1 MACPNCDHTMQQVY
15 GPMIEAGNRVFWCP
29 RCGTIK
35 DADGKST
42 PMLVSRVVEFYA
54 TIDDG
59 DPEDREPHRIIADL
73 KRLGIIESI
82 TLPGQR

>member
-1 MACPNCDHTMQQVY
+1 MACPNCDHTMQQVS

-42 PMLVSRVVEFYA
+42 PMLVSRVVRLAAHFGA
-54 TIDDG
+54 DD
-59 DPEDREPHRIIADL
+59 DTVVPMMRS
-73 KRLGIIESI
+73 LGIIKSI

>member
-1 MACPNCDHTMQQVY
+1 MHS
-15 GPMIEAGNRVFWCP
+15 IIAGVWWCP

-42 PMLVSRVVEFYA
+42 PMLVGRVVEFLGKL
-54 TIDDG
+54 DD
-59 DPEDREPHRIIADL
+59 EKIIEIA
-73 KRLGIIESI
+73 KRTGIHESI